1 MENKK
6 LIRNFTVNKD
16 LDWTYGVTIET
27 IKKDIVELEKLGV
40 TSLNI
45 EPYEEYGDISVNIEC
60 ISSRE
65 ETDKEQQ
72 ERLNKLK
79 NIKKR
84 QEKWELEQL
93 RKLQEKYKDN
103 EQ

>member
-1 MENKK
+1 MEKQV
-6 LIRNFTVNKD
+6 RNFNVEHYV
-16 LDWTYGVTIET
+16 DWTYGVSIKK
-27 IKKDIVELEKLGV
+27 IKKDIEDLEKLGV

-45 EPYEEYGDISVNIEC
+45 ELYEEYGNHEVKIEFISR
-60 ISSRE
+60 RE

-79 NIKKR
+79 NIKRR

-93 RKLQEKYKDN
+93 KKLQEKYKNN
-103 EQ
+103 EQQ